1 MKKDKIRIAV
11 IGCGRFA
18 KNFVP
23 LFKAHPEVESVCV
36 CDLIRERAEDYSQK
50 FDVPIIDSFEEA
62 LASKEINSIAI
73 FTQRFKHGKMAID
86 ALKAGKHVYSA
97 VPCSLSIDEIKEIES
112 LVRSTR
118 LTYSMGE
125 TGFYRAPA
133 IYCRRLYKEGRF
145 GTFVYGEA
153 QYNHDIRNMEQSFR
167 SSGGEEWKRYAGIP
181 PMYYPTHSTAMI
193 LSTMPGVYATAVS
206 AQGYESKQKDIY
218 GTDGQNLYDNPFA
231 NTAMLLKLSNGGV
244 ARISENRNLCWR
256 APETYISQFYG
267 TDGSYEYS
275 VANHYLSRWD
285 PDKKGAVILEDVSR
299 ELMPESVIEAL
310 KKDHASGVQAIA
322 DGAGFHEHSPV
333 QRMDLL
339 PESYK
344 DLPNGHNGT
353 HQYLIDDFCRA
364 YASGKL
370 SPTNIWAVARYNIPG
385 LVAHQSALQ
394 GGVLLPVPDLG
405 DPPADWEVL
414 EPKT

>member
-86 ALKAGKHVYSA
+86 ALKAGKHIYSA

-353 HQYLIDDFCRA
+353 HQYLINDFCRA
-364 YASGKL
+364 YATGKL
-370 SPTNIWAVARYNIPG
+370 SPTNIWAVARYNLPG

-414 EPKT
+414 DPIT

>member
-23 LFKAHPEVESVCV
+23 LFKAHPQVESVCV

-353 HQYLIDDFCRA
+353 HQYLINDFCRA
-364 YASGKL
+364 YATGKL
-370 SPTNIWAVARYNIPG
+370 SPTNIWAVARYNLPG

-414 EPKT
+414 DPIT

>member
-1 MKKDKIRIAV
+1 
-11 IGCGRFA
+11 
-18 KNFVP
+18 
-23 LFKAHPEVESVCV
+23 
-36 CDLIRERAEDYSQK
+36 
-50 FDVPIIDSFEEA
+50 
-62 LASKEINSIAI
+62 
-73 FTQRFKHGKMAID
+73 
-86 ALKAGKHVYSA
+86 
-97 VPCSLSIDEIKEIES
+97 
-112 LVRSTR
+112 
-118 LTYSMGE
+118 
-125 TGFYRAPA
+125 
-133 IYCRRLYKEGRF
+133 
-145 GTFVYGEA
+145 
-153 QYNHDIRNMEQSFR
+153 
-167 SSGGEEWKRYAGIP
+167 
-181 PMYYPTHSTAMI
+181 MYYPTHSTAMI

-206 AQGYESKQKDIY
+206 AQGYESAQKDIY
-218 GTDGQNLYDNPFA
+218 GTDGQNFYNNPFA

-267 TDGSYEYS
+267 TEGSYEYS
-275 VANHYLSRWD
+275 VANHYLSKWN
-285 PDKKGAVILEDVSR
+285 PDKKGSVILEDVSR
-299 ELMPESVIEAL
+299 ELMPESLIEAL
-310 KKDHASGVQAIA
+310 LKDHASGVQAIA

-364 YASGKL
+364 YATGKL
-370 SPTNIWAVARYNIPG
+370 SPTNIWAVARYNLPG

-414 EPKT
+414 DPIT